1 MEGETPHRI
10 VMRIPGRWA
19 DMNDARRRWLL
30 VIFILLTG
38 FLAGTAAPEL
48 FRMGTGDYAGLASR
62 YGFQK
67 YQGSMVLAEKL
78 LPYIVSLRL
87 RTLLFLWMSSFTA
100 AGIFFHLAY
109 AWWLAASAGLLVSL
123 FVLRDGYDGFIL
135 FVCCLMPQ
143 WILYAAMWKQEG
155 AFLLRCMKRKRG
167 GEMGNTA
174 ALQRRELLELG
185 KMMGL
190 CVLGCAVEA
199 FLGRWTLKIFLKI
212 FS

>member
-1 MEGETPHRI
+1 
-10 VMRIPGRWA
+10 
-19 DMNDARRRWLL
+19 MNNTRRRWIL
-30 VIFILLTG
+30 VSFILLTG

-67 YQGSMVLAEKL
+67 YQGSMVPAGNV
-78 LPYIVSLRL
+78 LPYILSLRL

-100 AGIFFHLAY
+100 AGLLFHLAY

-123 FVLRDGYDGFIL
+123 FVLREGYDGFIL
-135 FVCCLMPQ
+135 FACCLMPQ
-143 WILYAAMWKQEG
+143 WILYGAVWKQEG
-155 AFLLRCMKRKRG
+155 AFLLRCMKQRKDG
-167 GEMGNTA
+167 GMGSVGT
-174 ALQRRELLELG
+174 LRRRELLELG
-185 KMMGL
+185 KMMGF
-190 CVLGCAVEA
+190 CTAGCFMEA